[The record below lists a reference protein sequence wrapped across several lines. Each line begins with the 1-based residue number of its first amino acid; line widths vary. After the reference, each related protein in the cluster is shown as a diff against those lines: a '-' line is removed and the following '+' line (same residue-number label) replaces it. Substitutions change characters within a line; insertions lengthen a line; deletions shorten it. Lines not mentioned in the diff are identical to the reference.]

1 MRKYSVVSLFSGAG
15 GLDLG
20 FIQTEKYEI
29 IFANEKSKP
38 AAKTYSANIGL
49 KFIECNDK
57 GIIEATKD
65 AILACD
71 VAKVDFNSLKV
82 YETDIIIGAP
92 PCQDFS
98 IARGPYW
105 ERRGI
110 EVRRGRLYAHFV
122 RALVAL
128 QPKIFVFEN
137 VPGLIS
143 ANKHMAYKVILED
156 FMNLKIRWPEVRK
169 VISDTN
175 NNDKIE
181 GYEIVFTDIVDF
193 SKLGVPQRR
202 KRLLIIGVRKDLV
215 RKNTKVLRDIKEKLR
230 FLFEGEKWLF
240 RKYPLTSIEVFEG
253 RPLNELGDVY
263 RKVMKKWKGVWIEVG
278 SNRARIWKE
287 KVWNKLTFDVV
298 KDYLMVNNID
308 VKDSKEIEDAFE
320 QHELTLKELGYYAKS
335 VSCLSLPDGTTE
347 PPRVR
352 KTVIERM
359 RRIPP
364 DENYKFVIGTPW
376 EVEGK
381 GISMIYRRLHPLKPS
396 YTIAANGGGG
406 THGYHYDRDRATLT
420 LRERARLQTFPDNF
434 LFHGGKINIRSQI
447 GEAVPPLATKRIA
460 KVLADVLKLIM

>member
-1 MRKYSVVSLFSGAG
+1 MRRYSVVSLFSGAG

-20 FIQTEKYEI
+20 FIQTGRYKV
-29 IFANEKSKP
+29 IFANEKLRP
-38 AAKTYSANIGL
+38 VAKTYSANIGL
-49 KFIECNDK
+49 KFIECSSEE
-57 GIIEATKD
+57 IIEAEEG

-71 VAKVDFNSLKV
+71 VAKVDFNSLKT
-82 YETDIIIGAP
+82 YEVDLILGAP

-98 IARGPYW
+98 IARGPDW

-169 VISDTN
+169 VILSTN
-175 NNDKIE
+175 NDNEIE
-181 GYEIVFTDIVDF
+181 GYEIVFADIVDF

-202 KRLLIIGVRKDLV
+202 ERLLIIGVRKDLV
-215 RKNTKVLRDIKEKLR
+215 KKNTKFLHDIKVKLK
-230 FLFEGEKWLF
+230 FLFEGGKWLF
-240 RKYPLTSIEVFEG
+240 CKYPLTSIEVFEG
-253 RPLNELGDVY
+253 KPLNELNNVY
-263 RKVMKKWKGVWIEVG
+263 REVMKKWENIWIEV
-278 SNRARIWKE
+278 STSRAKIWKE
-287 KVWNKLTFDVV
+287 SVWDKLTFDVI
-298 KDYLMVNNID
+298 KDYLMINSID
-308 VKDSKEIEDAFE
+308 VKDPREIEQAFE
-320 QHELTLKELGYYAKS
+320 QHELLLKELGYYAKS
-335 VSCLSLPDGTTE
+335 VNYLDLPDGTTDL
-347 PPRVR
+347 PRVR
-352 KTVIERM
+352 RSVIERM

-364 DENYKFVIGTPW
+364 DENYKFVAGTPW
-376 EVEGK
+376 KVEGK

-420 LRERARLQTFPDNF
+420 LRERARLQTFPDSF
-434 LFHGGKINIRSQI
+434 LFHGRKKDIRSQI
-447 GEAVPPLATKRIA
+447 GEAVPPLVAKRLA
-460 KVLADVLKLIM
+460 EVLADILKFIV